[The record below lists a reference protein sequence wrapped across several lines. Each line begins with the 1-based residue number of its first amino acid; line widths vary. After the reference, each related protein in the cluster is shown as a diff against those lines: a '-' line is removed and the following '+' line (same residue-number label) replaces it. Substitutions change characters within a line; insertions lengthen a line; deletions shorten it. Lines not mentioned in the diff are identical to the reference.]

1 MTKLKIANLYYDIM
15 NLYGENANIRAL
27 VKFAEYQGI
36 QTEVH
41 NLTIGDK
48 IDFEKYDIY
57 YIGSGTE
64 KSELLVLKDIMNYQ
78 NEIRKA
84 IMTNKHF
91 LVTGN
96 AIEFFGEYIN
106 INEVKYP
113 ALNIFPY
120 RVLHENYRIVGS
132 VVMSM
137 TGIKEKIIGFQ
148 NRCGIMI
155 DDDRPLFKV
164 IEGTGC
170 YINSNKEGYWY
181 RNFFG
186 TYIFGPLL
194 IRNPHFT
201 NYLLKS
207 IMSTKNKKYKFK
219 IINNIPEIEAYN
231 KYIENFNIKNRK
243 LLNNKFL
250 FFISYLSSLSIVSI
264 SIIYFTILPFLI
276 NNKVLDLTLIS
287 LRLLALILSSSPII
301 LLFNSSLKSTTYKGV
316 LSSFF

>member
-1 MTKLKIANLYYDIM
+1 MAYVAYSIFIAITSVDAIFYDLQQQVKPYLIFYATFSISPQFTTGQCRFLRKWVLFCYVLYLISITPHIIENLGYDRAEFSRNSIICALLYY
-15 NLYGENANIRAL
+15 YFSTESRRA
-27 VKFAEYQGI
+27 VI
-36 QTEVH
+36 IT
-41 NLTIGDK
+41 
-48 IDFEKYDIY
+48 
-57 YIGSGTE
+57 
-64 KSELLVLKDIMNYQ
+64 LL
-78 NEIRKA
+78 
-84 IMTNKHF
+84 IMTSGLLSLKSK
-91 LVTGN
+91 
-96 AIEFFGEYIN
+96 FFGEYIN

-207 IMSTKNKKYKFK
+207 IMSTKNKKSW
-219 IINNIPEIEAYN
+219 YN
-231 KYIENFNIKNRK
+231 CCERGKCYD
-243 LLNNKFL
+243 
-250 FFISYLSSLSIVSI
+250 S
-264 SIIYFTILPFLI
+264 
-276 NNKVLDLTLIS
+276 
-287 LRLLALILSSSPII
+287 
-301 LLFNSSLKSTTYKGV
+301 
-316 LSSFF
+316 

>member
-148 NRCGIMI
+148 NRCDIISDI
-155 DDDRPLFKV
+155 DTPIFKTDIKYSNDGTNNNEGFNYKNVYATHLIGPLF
-164 IEGTGC
+164 
-170 YINSNKEGYWY
+170 
-181 RNFFG
+181 
-186 TYIFGPLL
+186 
-194 IRNPHFT
+194 IRNP
-201 NYLLKS
+201 YLLDYFLKKVCES
-207 IMSTKNKKYKFK
+207 KNLKYESLDKTAINAYKKYLS
-219 IINNIPEIEAYN
+219 
-231 KYIENFNIKNRK
+231 NFN
-243 LLNNKFL
+243 
-250 FFISYLSSLSIVSI
+250 
-264 SIIYFTILPFLI
+264 
-276 NNKVLDLTLIS
+276 
-287 LRLLALILSSSPII
+287 
-301 LLFNSSLKSTTYKGV
+301 
-316 LSSFF
+316 

>member
-207 IMSTKNKKYKFK
+207 IISTKNKKYKFK

-231 KYIENFNIKNRK
+231 KYIENFNIKK
-243 LLNNKFL
+243 TG
-250 FFISYLSSLSIVSI
+250 
-264 SIIYFTILPFLI
+264 IY
-276 NNKVLDLTLIS
+276 
-287 LRLLALILSSSPII
+287 
-301 LLFNSSLKSTTYKGV
+301 
-316 LSSFF
+316 

>member
-194 IRNPHFT
+194 
-201 NYLLKS
+201 
-207 IMSTKNKKYKFK
+207 
-219 IINNIPEIEAYN
+219 
-231 KYIENFNIKNRK
+231 
-243 LLNNKFL
+243 
-250 FFISYLSSLSIVSI
+250 LS
-264 SIIYFTILPFLI
+264 LI
-276 NNKVLDLTLIS
+276 HI
-287 LRLLALILSSSPII
+287 
-301 LLFNSSLKSTTYKGV
+301 
-316 LSSFF
+316 